1 MKKTGSSQIKG
12 NEFSRTVFF
21 AGMIGT
27 EIILWFLM
35 KKFILGYYFWQDK
48 IHDGRLFNYIYIAVG
63 VLNVWFVSE
72 RCRKRRL
79 LRLITAGVTPL
90 AAVMSLRWFFLGFIT
105 AKILLIIMAAYILF
119 MLFRMIKVV
128 LKKKKIRIIGEGMN
142 NIFTVLTA
150 VSMIGMTGYC
160 LTGMDLTAAPLTG
173 SVTSVAA
180 SDDGRSWNLNKD
192 TLKLWKENI
201 YTKLSDEE
209 KKSLFQDTVDLEC
222 LYWGIDPVKLEVE
235 TYNSETIMGYYVD
248 RYYVISIRKEMF
260 DKPRDEVMNTLLH
273 ETHHAY
279 VHKAVQSVDWD
290 DREIEKNK
298 ELRVYKELQLYK
310 QGIEN
315 YVLPEEDPDLY
326 YNNPIE
332 VAAREY
338 AEEWTWKYIE
348 YIDSI

>member
-1 MKKTGSSQIKG
+1 MKNTGSSLFKG
-12 NEFSRTVFF
+12 NEFSSTVFF

-48 IHDGRLFNYIYIAVG
+48 IHDGRLLNYIYIAVG
-63 VLNVWFVSE
+63 VLNIWFVSG
-72 RCRKRRL
+72 RCRKRSMFRM
-79 LRLITAGVTPL
+79 ITAGVTPL
-90 AAVMSLRWFFLGFIT
+90 ATVMSLRWFFLGFIT

-128 LKKKKIRIIGEGMN
+128 LKKKKIRIIGAGMN
-142 NIFTVLTA
+142 NIFTVLTV
-150 VSMIGMTGYC
+150 VSMIGMMGYC

-173 SVTSVAA
+173 SVTSTVA

-209 KKSLFQDTVDLEC
+209 KKRLFQDTVDLEC

-235 TYNSETIMGYYVD
+235 TYNSETIMGYYAD
-248 RYYVISIRKEMF
+248 KYYVISIRKEMF

-279 VHKAVQSVDWD
+279 VHKAVRSVDWD

-315 YVLPEEDPDLY
+315 YVSPDEDTDLY

-338 AEEWTWKYIE
+338 AEEWTWKYME